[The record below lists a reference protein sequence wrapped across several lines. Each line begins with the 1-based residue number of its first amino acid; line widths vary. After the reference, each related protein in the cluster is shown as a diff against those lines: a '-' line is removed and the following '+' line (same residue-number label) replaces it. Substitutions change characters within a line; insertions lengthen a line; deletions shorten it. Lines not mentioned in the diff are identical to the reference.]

1 MRSWPKASLPPKWCI
16 DKRWWQPICELIGE
30 LMKEEM
36 PARWAQP
43 LPGGNRAPHALPGC
57 CLHTSVSLAH
67 CLHTSCTLL
76 AHSFYTSCTP
86 LAHSCL
92 RTRGATPT
100 WRGVSV
106 ARKCV
111 QQALVP
117 PRLLCPSATSPATSP
132 ATSTKHF
139 LPTAKNLALA
149 IRRLKSNHEKSWQLC
164 KLQNR
169 KCFITT
175 VTIN

>member
-57 CLHTSVSLAH
+57 SLHTSVFLAH

-76 AHSFYTSCTP
+76 SANTGCDP
-86 LAHSCL
+86 NMA
-92 RTRGATPT
+92 
-100 WRGVSV
+100 RGVSGKKV
-106 ARKCV
+106 CATRSCPT
-111 QQALVP
+111 P
-117 PRLLCPSATSPATSP
+117 PSLPLATSP

-149 IRRLKSNHEKSWQLC
+149 IRRLKSNHEKGWQLC

-175 VTIN
+175 LTIN